1 MVLACV
7 QDPTLTYRQRVQQL
21 AALAE
26 NALDPPEVSA
36 DCLVAQAKGV
46 VHDLGEGNAPY
57 RPRYLLP
64 DYAPAQAAG
73 SAHLELRPP
82 QNLDDAL
89 AFLLA
94 MYPNVPSITGYPVY
108 LGDLDTLLEPF
119 VGELD
124 PTDDDARLR
133 ARLSRF
139 WQTVDRT
146 LPDAFVHADLG
157 PGDGRV
163 VRALLRVDR
172 ELRQV
177 VPNLTLRVDPR
188 LTPDD
193 LLAEAVR
200 TACADGKPHFVNDP
214 MMISDFGPAYG
225 VVSCYN
231 SLPRGGG
238 SYTLVR
244 LNLAESVR
252 RHEGGF
258 KTFLDETLPRDIA
271 LTAELMAARIRF
283 LVERTGFFEHDW
295 LVREGLVRRQAF
307 TAMFGVFGVAEA
319 VDELMARE
327 HAWGIDGGTAQYGR
341 DGRANALAHRMIQKL
356 SEVVE
361 ATPMPYCEAT
371 GGHAL
376 LHAQSGI
383 DTDVDVTAGA
393 RIPPGREPGL
403 YRHIRTVAPHHRY
416 FPAGISDIFRFESS
430 VADNP
435 QSVVAVMRGAF
446 AAGMRD
452 FTFDVVGNG
461 FLRITGYL
469 VRDGDVARVADGA
482 RHASTFLGATAIAR
496 QGLDRR
502 VPKVPGD

>member
-1 MVLACV
+1 MQMPQLQAMVLACV

-26 NALDPPEVSA
+26 SALDPPEVSPE
-36 DCLVAQAKGV
+36 CVEAQAKGV

-64 DYAPAQAAG
+64 DYAAALAAG

-82 QNLDDAL
+82 TNLDDAL

-94 MYPNVPSITGYPVY
+94 MYPSVPSITGYPVY

-119 VGELD
+119 VGEVD
-124 PTDDDARLR
+124 PADDDAQLR

-157 PGDGRV
+157 PRDGRV

-177 VPNLTLRVDPR
+177 APNLTLRVDPQ

-200 TACADGKPHFVNDP
+200 TVCADGKPHFVNDP
-214 MMISDFGPAYG
+214 MMTADLGPAYG

-238 SYTLVR
+238 AYTLVR

-252 RHEGGF
+252 RHEGNF
-258 KTFLDETLPRDIA
+258 RTYLNETLPRDVA

-283 LVERTGFFEHDW
+283 LVEQAGFFEHDW
-295 LVREGLVRRQAF
+295 LVREGLIRRQAF

-319 VDELMARE
+319 VDELMARD
-327 HAWGIDGGTAQYGR
+327 HAWGIDGGTALYGR
-341 DGRANALAHRMIQKL
+341 DGRANALAHR
-356 SEVVE
+356 
-361 ATPMPYCEAT
+361 
-371 GGHAL
+371 
-376 LHAQSGI
+376 
-383 DTDVDVTAGA
+383 
-393 RIPPGREPGL
+393 
-403 YRHIRTVAPHHRY
+403 
-416 FPAGISDIFRFESS
+416 
-430 VADNP
+430 
-435 QSVVAVMRGAF
+435 
-446 AAGMRD
+446 
-452 FTFDVVGNG
+452 
-461 FLRITGYL
+461 
-469 VRDGDVARVADGA
+469 
-482 RHASTFLGATAIAR
+482 
-496 QGLDRR
+496 
-502 VPKVPGD
+502 